1 MITAKASRS
10 PRLSHQPVLFQE
22 VLLALAPIANGLY
35 IDGTLGAGGHAA
47 GILELS
53 SPGGLL
59 LGLDMDLVALDLARL
74 NLHDFTSRIEI
85 TQSSYTGMVEHAARL
100 GWVGRVNGI
109 LLDLGL
115 SSMQLD
121 DPARGFSFRGDAPLD
136 MRFNQHAGS
145 TAAEILNNSDEDEL
159 LRIFWEYGEEPHARR
174 LVKSIL
180 AHRPV
185 KTTLQLA
192 DLCEQSIGR
201 SKSGI
206 HPATRVFQA
215 LRIAVNGELENV
227 ASVLPQALDL
237 LTPGGRLAII
247 TFHSLEDRIVKHFF
261 QRESKGCICPPSI
274 PVCSCGHKASITIR
288 KPSSITASDEEV
300 NSNPRSRSAR
310 LRVAEKLLA

>member
-1 MITAKASRS
+1 MITAKAPRS
-10 PRLSHQPVLFQE
+10 PRLSHQPVLYQE
-22 VLLALAPIANGLY
+22 VLLALAPTANGLY

-53 SPGGLL
+53 APSGHL
-59 LGLDMDLVALDLARL
+59 LGLDMDLTALTLARE
-74 NLHDFTSRIEI
+74 NLQSFTPRIELV
-85 TQSSYTGMVEHAARL
+85 QASYTDMNEHAARL

-121 DPARGFSFRGDAPLD
+121 DPNRGFSFRGDAPLD
-136 MRFNQHAGS
+136 MRFNQHSGV
-145 TAAEILNNSDEDEL
+145 TAAEILNNSGEDEL

-174 LVKSIL
+174 LLKSIL
-180 AHRPV
+180 AHRPI
-185 KTTLQLA
+185 KTTFQLA

-201 SKSGI
+201 SNSGI
-206 HPATRVFQA
+206 HSATRVFQA
-215 LRIAVNGELENV
+215 LRIAVNAELENV
-227 ASVLPQALDL
+227 AAALPQAVNL

-261 QRESKGCICPPSI
+261 QRESKDCICPPSM

-288 KPSSITASDEEV
+288 KPTSITASDEEV

-310 LRVAEKLLA
+310 LRVAEKLMA

>member
-1 MITAKASRS
+1 MITAKAPRS
-10 PRLSHQPVLFQE
+10 PRLSHQPVLYQE
-22 VLLALAPIANGLY
+22 VLLALAPTANGLY

-53 SPGGLL
+53 APSGHL
-59 LGLDMDLVALDLARL
+59 LGLDMDLTALTLARE
-74 NLHDFTSRIEI
+74 NLQSFTPRIELV
-85 TQSSYTGMVEHAARL
+85 QASYTDMNEHAARL

-121 DPARGFSFRGDAPLD
+121 DPNRGFSFRGDAPLD
-136 MRFNQHAGS
+136 MRFNQHSGV
-145 TAAEILNNSDEDEL
+145 TAAEILNNSGEDEL

-174 LVKSIL
+174 LLKSIL
-180 AHRPV
+180 AHRPI
-185 KTTLQLA
+185 KTTFQLA

-201 SKSGI
+201 SNSGI

-215 LRIAVNGELENV
+215 LRIAVNAELENV
-227 ASVLPQALDL
+227 AAALPQAVNL

-261 QRESKGCICPPSI
+261 QRESKDCICPPSM

-288 KPSSITASDEEV
+288 KPTSITASDEEV

-310 LRVAEKLLA
+310 LRVAEKLMA